1 MKGIIIFYGKL
12 RMDAFKKKTTV
23 FVILLLLIIIISI
36 LTIMIIIS
44 TRTKACTTNYSVSTN
59 M

>member
-1 MKGIIIFYGKL
+1 
-12 RMDAFKKKTTV
+12 MDALKKTVLITV
-23 FVILLLLIIIISI
+23 FVILLPIIIIISI

-44 TRTKACTTNYSVSTN
+44 IIIKACTTNYNVSMN